1 MLKNTHK
8 IFAKEM
14 VETFREQLIELWQ
27 GNIHHKREAVNYA
40 LDGQIRNVL
49 LQFTVF
55 PVMKRLGDWYRL
67 HLQILLHERKPK
79 II

>member
-1 MLKNTHK
+1 
-8 IFAKEM
+8 M

-49 LQFTVF
+49 
-55 PVMKRLGDWYRL
+55 P
-67 HLQILLHERKPK
+67 
-79 II
+79 

>member
-1 MLKNTHK
+1 
-8 IFAKEM
+8 M

-40 LDGQIRNVL
+40 LDTKSEMSYCNL
-49 LQFTVF
+49 PYS

-67 HLQILLHERKPK
+67 RLQILLHERKPK